1 MKISKLLTGVIAL
14 IAFSFSPAAMAD
26 EEGATKERPAGDRGK
41 GRPGGPGGP
50 GGFDRT
56 EMMKKLDTDGDG
68 KLSEDERL
76 VGMKERLANSEEMKK
91 RLLERFDEDK
101 DGELSDAELKKAMA
115 AFGERRPG
123 GRPGGEGKPGER
135 PERKPG
141 ERPERKPKAEAGE

>member
-1 MKISKLLTGVIAL
+1 MSEDVEAETTPAPKKPSASEALLNEGDIVADYLEELLDIADL
-14 IAFSFSPAAMAD
+14 
-26 EEGATKERPAGDRGK
+26 
-41 GRPGGPGGP
+41 
-50 GGFDRT
+50 
-56 EMMKKLDTDGDG
+56 DGDIENSVVG
-68 KLSEDERL
+68 GRAHVAIDTEDERL